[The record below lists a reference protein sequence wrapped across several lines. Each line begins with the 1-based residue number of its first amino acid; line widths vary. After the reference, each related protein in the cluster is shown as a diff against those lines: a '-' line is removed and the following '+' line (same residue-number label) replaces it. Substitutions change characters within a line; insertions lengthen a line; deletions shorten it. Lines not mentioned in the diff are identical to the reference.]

1 MSNIGQTQ
9 NQAGLLGVMA
19 PSADTGSV
27 TRGDADGF
35 GSVLK
40 SVIASNNVG
49 GKEAINGQK
58 GYKAINPSSS
68 GRSVADKPN
77 FLIMNNNIIKHSIN
91 DEDTE
96 KEGMKEASWMMSA
109 FISKFVTEA
118 DIKLLIPEGAGD
130 ATIDA
135 KTLMSNLEKL
145 LEGKI
150 ASGEIPTMGENGE
163 NIDPMALLKELQ
175 AFLAK
180 NNVSEDGVKG
190 ITVDEFKNILSM
202 ARSMGMAKGGGDVS
216 GDVTES
222 DDKAES
228 LLSKTDSAKTADG
241 TQIKSGAEVSEKANA
256 SVVAGT
262 DNGANNA
269 ETVRRTAV
277 VSENAKSTVLPEAA
291 KNTSVQALIA
301 DSDKGGQAAKSVAAP
316 TAIKADDPIISKAVS
331 QGTQIIGEPEAALSD
346 ESDAVV
352 KDGGIKNAENMTL
365 KEKISSNRINPE
377 IAGNAV
383 NNATKS
389 NVLGDEKIEVRPSL
403 RNETAANLEVFKV
416 KSADSA
422 GGNQSDQNALNLMN
436 EKNGTTFANKN
447 AKEDASNNF
456 QSYLKEEIIGN
467 KETVTPTIKDAP
479 QTYDMREA
487 KDISKFM
494 KTLEMMANAKG
505 ESRLTVTLTPEN
517 LGRLEIRLV
526 ENGGKLTAKFF
537 TDNETSHKMMVA
549 QGEAIRSQLLE
560 KGIVIENMDF
570 GFKDATAG
578 RDGGDGK
585 RSSSSRGGRKGYK
598 DDDSNDEASSTES
611 VTERNLR
618 NNAVY
623 A

>member
-1 MSNIGQTQ
+1 MSNIGQIQ
-9 NQAGLLGVMA
+9 NNAGLLGVTA
-19 PSADTGSV
+19 PNMEIGSFTG
-27 TRGDADGF
+27 RDADGF
-35 GSVLK
+35 SSVLK
-40 SVIASNNVG
+40 SAMASNNVG
-49 GKEAINGQK
+49 GKEAIKGEK
-58 GYKAINPSSS
+58 GYKAINSSAS
-68 GRSVADKPN
+68 ARTTAEKPN

-91 DEDTE
+91 DESAE
-96 KEGMKEASWMMSA
+96 KEGIKEASWMMSA
-109 FISKFVTEA
+109 FISKFVTES
-118 DIKLLIPEGAGD
+118 DIKLLIPDGEGGEV
-130 ATIDA
+130 IDG
-135 KTLMSNLEKL
+135 KTLMNNLEKL

-150 ASGEIPTMGENGE
+150 ASGEIPSVGENGE
-163 NIDPMALLKELQ
+163 NIDPMAFLKELEG
-175 AFLAK
+175 FLAK
-180 NNVSEDGVKG
+180 NNVSDGVKG
-190 ITVDEFKNILSM
+190 ISVDEFKNILSM
-202 ARSMGMAKGGGDVS
+202 ARSMGMAKGEVAASDS
-216 GDVTES
+216 TAES
-222 DDKAES
+222 DDKVDN
-228 LLSKTDSAKTADG
+228 LLSKTDSIKPTDAA
-241 TQIKSGAEVSEKANA
+241 QIKSGAEVTEKVNVPAA
-256 SVVAGT
+256 TVT

-269 ETVRRTAV
+269 EAVRRSAV
-277 VSENAKSTVLPEAA
+277 VSENVKSTVLPESE
-291 KNTSVQALIA
+291 KNTSIQALIA
-301 DSDKGGQAAKSVAAP
+301 DNGKGDQSAKSEVA
-316 TAIKADDPIISKAVS
+316 TSKSLS
-331 QGTQIIGEPEAALSD
+331 QGAQTMSEPEVAVTD

-389 NVLGDEKIEVRPSL
+389 SVLGDEKIEVRPSL

-422 GGNQSDQNALNLMN
+422 GANQSDQNALNLMN

-447 AKEDASNNF
+447 AKEDAANNF
-456 QSYLKEEIIGN
+456 QNYLKEELIGN

-517 LGRLEIRLV
+517 LGRLEIRLI

-537 TDNETSHKMMVA
+537 TDNETSHKMMVS

-578 RDGGDGK
+578 RDNGDGK

-598 DDDSNDEASSTES
+598 DDDSMDEGISTES
-611 VTERNLR
+611 VTERNIR